1 MQERA
6 PDDVLGI
13 FWYRIVHPKW
23 YAFQRSTGAAQL
35 ARELES
41 MAAAAR
47 QPEPTKRIDVPRPFD
62 DFVFLPPPGRIVEKH
77 QDGTDAAGVLADM
90 TPDDFLGE
98 GLRRASDGRR
108 WTCTN
113 RKLDPFDSCVKKI
126 RSDPN
131 SRVQSE
137 NGDLGHLKN

>member
-23 YAFQRSTGAAQL
+23 YAFQRSTSAAQL

-47 QPEPTKRIDVPRPFD
+47 QPEPAKTIDVPRPFD
-62 DFVFLPPPGRIVEKH
+62 DFVFLPPPGRWS
-77 QDGTDAAGVLADM
+77 QGAGCAAAPQVPAGIR
-90 TPDDFLGE
+90 
-98 GLRRASDGRR
+98 LRRLQG
-108 WTCTN
+108 
-113 RKLDPFDSCVKKI
+113 
-126 RSDPN
+126 
-131 SRVQSE
+131 
-137 NGDLGHLKN
+137 